1 MHADKKVLINDCI
14 FSARLFDLDEVYPM
28 RFALVRILDWNVRGV
43 NASSP
48 RRQSSVSNAER
59 AAVGVNMTPFSDG

>member
-1 MHADKKVLINDCI
+1 
-14 FSARLFDLDEVYPM
+14 M